1 MIIHNRYS
9 VQFTE
14 GGWDFCTVLVTDD
27 LQRAK
32 KFCAAMVAFNPSV
45 EKGRVIDPNIDPNKA
60 PMLSECMVYSVD
72 NEREAVKQLRTLLEV
87 G

>member
-1 MIIHNRYS
+1 MITPNRYS

-45 EKGRVIDPNIDPNKA
+45 EKGRVIDPNKA
-60 PMLSECMVYSVD
+60 PILSECMVYSVD
-72 NEREAVKQLRTLLEV
+72 SEREAVKQLRTLLEV